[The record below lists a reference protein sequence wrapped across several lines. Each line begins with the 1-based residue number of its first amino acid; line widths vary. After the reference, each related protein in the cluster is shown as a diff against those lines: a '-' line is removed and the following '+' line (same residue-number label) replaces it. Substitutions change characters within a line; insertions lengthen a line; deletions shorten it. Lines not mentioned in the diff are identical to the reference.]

1 MKKRTDCNFATMA
14 RSIGGLTGIPLLPSR
29 VSDSVERSVRHVR
42 GHNPD
47 RLMKLPDGQ
56 LCYEGNLGSETRQ
69 LW

>member
-14 RSIGGLTGIPLLPSR
+14 RSIRGLMGIPLLPSG

-42 GHNPD
+42 GQNPN

-56 LCYEGNLGSETRQ
+56 LRYEGNLGSETRQ
-69 LW
+69 LC